1 MGGTASSECYRSQVD
16 FWPPGDTLPDQ
27 LGDQEGRR
35 LHRWR
40 AQRLSEAGR
49 IAGLLDRLL
58 RRAQLHYADL
68 DQLVRRIGQAEQ
80 AELEAAHGRV
90 ESRKRFGGATA
101 QPLLSR
107 RTRNFLFV
115 DESGSSRPNVDGKDD
130 FLALAG
136 IGIHPNAAA
145 AWAVKSAEIKR
156 TFNLPPWAVFH
167 EPDMRSRTVMW
178 GFGADAHRQTDFDR
192 ALLDALEA
200 TPFTV
205 FGAGIRKQA
214 FGRLRVESGDP
225 YLPVDVYSMAIE
237 LLLERYI
244 DFVAMSAEPRP
255 MGRLKFESQGA
266 LEDAH
271 HAREY
276 VHVLIEGTQWIAGG
290 AFRQLLET
298 SPRFIPKEEG
308 VGEIADMLARDMQEW
323 MRAGCT
329 GWPGRWRLFFRAHL
343 LSRRSPDGQVR
354 HQGVAG
360 RRHPRRNRPAPRR
373 IGPSRVKQIA
383 PPCGRAIRRH
393 RSPVSNS
400 AMMIRAWAC
409 VKSASQASC
418 DRKTYC
424 HPIRG
429 LDCALLVPWV
439 TGPRSYTPIATATA
453 GHVRSVS
460 PSRRRR

>member
-1 MGGTASSECYRSQVD
+1 MAVEVLAAIARVGSERSARGTSFARCYRFGVD
-16 FWPPGDTLPDQ
+16 SVAVGDTLPDQ
-27 LGDQEGRR
+27 PGDQEGKR

-49 IAGLLDRLL
+49 VAGLLDRLL
-58 RRAQLHYADL
+58 RRAELRDADL
-68 DQLVRRIGQAEQ
+68 EVLMRRIGQAEQ

-136 IGIHPNAAA
+136 IAIDPAAAA
-145 AWAVKSAEIKR
+145 AWTLTSAELKR
-156 TFNLPPWAVFH
+156 SFNLPPWAVFH
-167 EPDMRSRTVMW
+167 EPDIRNRTGMW
-178 GFGADAHRQTDFDR
+178 GFGANVRRQTDFDE
-192 ALLDALEA
+192 ALLEALTG
-200 TPFTV
+200 TPFAV

-237 LLLERYI
+237 LLLERYV
-244 DFVAMSAEPRP
+244 DFLAMCAEPRP

-276 VHVLIEGTQWIAGG
+276 VHVLVEGTQWIAGG
-290 AFRQLLET
+290 AFRQWLET
-298 SPRFIPKEEG
+298 SPRFIPKEES

-329 GWPGRWRLFFRAHL
+329 GWPGRWRLFSER
-343 LSRRSPDGQVR
+343 
-354 HQGVAG
+354 
-360 RRHPRRNRPAPRR
+360 
-373 IGPSRVKQIA
+373 
-383 PPCGRAIRRH
+383 
-393 RSPVSNS
+393 
-400 AMMIRAWAC
+400 
-409 VKSASQASC
+409 
-418 DRKTYC
+418 TYC
-424 HPIRG
+424 RGDRQMGKFGIKVLPDDDIRDAIDLHRG
-429 LDCALLVPWV
+429 ES
-439 TGPRSYTPIATATA
+439 GPAT
-453 GHVRSVS
+453 
-460 PSRRRR
+460 